1 MKDASALDLPAL
13 NRRFTGASPETILRW
28 AWLTFG
34 PEIAATSSFQT
45 QSVPLLHMIA
55 RVAPEMPVFFLDT
68 GFHFPDTLAFRDL
81 LRERFGLNVVV
92 LMPEGGHEAFRR
104 RHGDLY
110 RRDPDLCCL
119 INKVEP
125 LERAMSGMQ
134 AWISGI
140 RRDQTLHRA
149 ATPIVSLGPEGRV
162 KVCPLAEWTRRDV
175 WQYLH
180 DHGLPEHPLLNKGYL
195 SIGCA
200 PCTQPVADGSDERA
214 GRWAG
219 HEKTECGL
227 HLSKQPALR
236 KQSGGEEDEV

>member
-1 MKDASALDLPAL
+1 MDASALDMPAL
-13 NRRFTGASPETILRW
+13 NLRFEGASPETILGW
-28 AWLTFG
+28 AWRTFG

-68 GFHFPDTLAFRDL
+68 GFHFAETLAFRDR
-81 LRERFGLNVVV
+81 LRERFGLNVVA
-92 LMPEGGHEAFRR
+92 LTPEDGHEAFRR

-110 RRDPDLCCL
+110 RRDPDLCCF

-125 LERAMSGMQ
+125 LERAMKGMR

-162 KVCPLAEWTRRDV
+162 KVCPLAGWTRRDV
-175 WQYLH
+175 WRYLH
-180 DHGLPEHPLLNKGYL
+180 DHELPEHPLLKKGYL

-200 PCTQPVADGSDERA
+200 PCTQPVADGADERA

-219 HEKTECGL
+219 REKTECGL
-227 HLSKQPALR
+227 HLTEKRPM
-236 KQSGGEEDEV
+236 KTTSGGAKDGA